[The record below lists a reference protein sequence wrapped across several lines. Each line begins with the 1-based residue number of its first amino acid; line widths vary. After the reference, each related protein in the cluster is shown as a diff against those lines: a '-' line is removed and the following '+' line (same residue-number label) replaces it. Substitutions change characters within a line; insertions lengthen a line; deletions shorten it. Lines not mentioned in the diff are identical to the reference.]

1 MVEGA
6 GEVPGASLAGRLLLA
21 APVVADPV
29 FARSVVLLLAH
40 DIDGAL
46 GVILNR
52 PSGAAVD
59 ESVPSWSERAVEPRV
74 LFAGGPVE
82 QRAVFAL
89 EASDDPFA
97 PTALAG
103 VGLAS
108 PDDTI
113 GPPLRVF
120 AGYAGWGP
128 GQLEDELAEDA
139 WVVSGAE
146 SGDVFTS
153 SPSRLWSDVLRR
165 LGGGYRLL
173 ASYPPDPSFN

>member
-1 MVEGA
+1 MDRT
-6 GEVPGASLAGRLLLA
+6 GEPPGGSLAGRLLVA
-21 APVVADPV
+21 TPVIADPV

-40 DIDGAL
+40 DVDGAL

-52 PSGAAVD
+52 PSRAAVE
-59 ESVPSWSERAVEPRV
+59 ESVPSWSERAVEPPV

-89 EASDDPFA
+89 EASEDPLA
-97 PTALAG
+97 PIALAG

-108 PDDTI
+108 PEDVV

-146 SGDVFTS
+146 SGDVFTA

-165 LGGGYRLL
+165 LGGNYRLL